1 MSDGGCEDTCVV
13 GLFLLRSLL
22 FRSTV
27 SSLPGRTGGLF
38 MHFWPMSLLPI
49 WDRQCTYLLSYG
61 LCYVSMESLFL
72 SYKGLPICSF
82 ISEAV
87 RVAWAL
93 GRLATRLFSFLLS
106 VVQQPWLCHDCNSF
120 ALVTTW
126 ALSSSVARLTS
137 SFVIEL
143 CKAVFSF
150 TKVRFALTHDSA
162 WYY

>member
-1 MSDGGCEDTCVV
+1 MVDVRIRVLSVCFCFVLCRFV
-13 GLFLLRSLL
+13 QLF
-22 FRSTV
+22 F
-27 SSLPGRTGGLF
+27 SLPGRTGGLF

-72 SYKGLPICSF
+72 SYEGLPICSS

-93 GRLATRLFSFLLS
+93 GRLAPRLCSFLLS

-126 ALSSSVARLTS
+126 ALSSSCARLCS
-137 SFVIEL
+137 RLQRSGL
-143 CKAVFSF
+143 
-150 TKVRFALTHDSA
+150 R
-162 WYY
+162 